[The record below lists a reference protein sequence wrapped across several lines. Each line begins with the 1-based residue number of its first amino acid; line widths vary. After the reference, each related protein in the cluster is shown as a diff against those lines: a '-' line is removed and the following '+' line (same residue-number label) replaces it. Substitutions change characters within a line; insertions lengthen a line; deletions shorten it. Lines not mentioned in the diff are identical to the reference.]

1 MAQSAVAD
9 KAITNSMIADPI
21 MMSEVVDLSDRKLKA
36 IAKRALRSLQ
46 LEAEK
51 AIANIADP
59 ITYPRATS
67 SDEPNRSSSAEDV
80 LAAWFTRL
88 DKTKQEAAVNK
99 VMASVKA
106 GGTERNDFYGDLSK
120 VDYQSAVPMF
130 EQALALPM
138 PDDLRMPLDYLASLT
153 KFEGQIIVPCPLQP
167 APENPP
173 APEESLTRSMRA
185 VPGAGLTGTTNKLEF
200 RIHRVKCIDETDPE
214 FLGDDEIGMGGT
226 TVDQSGVTRKVS
238 PFQVRS
244 DFDDGE
250 SQIYSPPR
258 RFTSFD
264 LTAGTTFPKTY
275 VVTLVL
281 AETDMG
287 GLQDFINLLWDK
299 AKGQV
304 LAWISAAV
312 GGVIGSTVPILG
324 TIIGAVVGYLVGLL
338 VNWLITLLGDDV
350 FPAFTTSIT
359 IPSLDHRFNGLTDSP
374 NASRFFSGYGGKY
387 EVVFDWRLF
396 S

>member
-1 MAQSAVAD
+1 
-9 KAITNSMIADPI
+9 
-21 MMSEVVDLSDRKLKA
+21 MSEVAELADPKLRA
-36 IAKRALRSLQ
+36 IAKRALRGLQ

-51 AIANIADP
+51 VIANIADP
-59 ITYPRATS
+59 VTYPRTPA
-67 SDEPNRSSSAEDV
+67 SDDPTRNSSAEEV

-88 DKTKQEAAVNK
+88 DKSKLEAAINR
-99 VMASVKA
+99 VMVSAKA
-106 GGTERNDFYGDLSK
+106 DETERQAFYGELAK
-120 VDYQSAVPMF
+120 VDYQSPVPMF
-130 EQALALPM
+130 DQALALPL
-138 PDDLRMPLDYLASLT
+138 PDDVRMPLDYLASLT
-153 KFEGQIIVPCPLQP
+153 RFEGQIITPCALQP

-173 APEESLTRSMRA
+173 VLEESVARSARVA
-185 VPGAGLTGTTNKLEF
+185 RTVEASLTGTNNKLEF

-214 FLGDDEIGMGGT
+214 FFGDDEISLGGT
-226 TVDQSGVTRKVS
+226 TVDQSGITRKVN
-238 PFQVRS
+238 PFVVRS

-250 SQIYSPPR
+250 SQFYSPAR

-287 GLQDFINLLWDK
+287 GLQDFIDLLWQK
-299 AKGQV
+299 TKGQV

-324 TIIGAVVGYLVGLL
+324 TIIGAAVGYIVGLL

-350 FPAFTTSIT
+350 FPAFTTSVT
-359 IPSLDHRFNGLTDSP
+359 IPSLSHTFNGQTDSP
-374 NASRFFSGYGGKY
+374 NASRFFTGYGGKY